1 MRDGDVQ
8 NRDVEVIL
16 GLVGYMEGSGLC
28 PKSNGKLLKDIK

>member
-8 NRDVEVIL
+8 NRDIEVIL
-16 GLVGYMEGSGLC
+16 GLVGHMEEFGLS